1 MEKKIDY
8 NARNFSQVR
17 SQLINFVREYYP
29 DVFSDFNDASVGM
42 MLLELNA
49 AVGDMLSFH
58 TDRMFNET
66 QINYAQQRSSLLELA
81 RTFGLNV
88 PGKRPSVT
96 IGEWTIQVPPLG
108 DTFDV
113 SYCALLLRG
122 AQAEGGGKVFET
134 IEDCDFSSPFSS
146 GGIPNR
152 TINPQYTGEQ
162 LDFYNITKRVLMANG
177 TTKTLVKTLSP
188 VDYKPFMEVIL
199 PEDNVLSIDN
209 IITLEGTDLTP
220 EPSPEDY
227 SKFENNWF
235 EVEALAQPEL
245 FVEDP
250 NTQSDNSS
258 ILGGK
263 WENIPQRFIKEYTDN
278 GFCKIIF
285 GGGDVDTTALSAS
298 DDFIGCRGQ
307 IDEIGKFV
315 NNLSLGA
322 IPRPSQTMYIKYRIG
337 GGADSNIGVNV
348 ISEVGRRDFPVD
360 GNTRGDWTNSDTV
373 RSLVVNNPI
382 PALGGKDSPS
392 ISEIRNLVRY
402 NFSSQNRCVT
412 IKDYQSRIAL
422 MPGKFGIPFRVGVWE
437 ERNKI
442 NVSIIGLDES
452 GKLNNSST
460 STLKENIAEYLADY
474 RMMNDYVV
482 IKDGKIINL
491 SFNIKIYKDKLTP
504 AGDVISGVIG
514 SVSNYLDINKWDMG
528 DNIYISQLVEN
539 INNVAG
545 VYNVPDLQ
553 IFNKRTGDYSI
564 NPITQ
569 KLLVDNPTDNIFM
582 VDLNFS
588 NYTLFGQPN
597 SMFEIKF
604 PEKDITVQIV

>member
-1 MEKKIDY
+1 MATKKIDY

-17 SQLINFVREYYP
+17 TQLINFVREYYP

-42 MLLELNA
+42 MLIELNA

-88 PGKRPSVT
+88 PGKRPSIT
-96 IGEWTIQVPPLG
+96 IGDWSVEVPPLG
-108 DTFDV
+108 DTFDI
-113 SYCALLLRG
+113 SYAPLLLKG
-122 AQAEGGGKVFET
+122 AQGEGGGKVFEI

-152 TINPQYTGEQ
+152 LIIPNYVGESLISYT
-162 LDFYNITKRVLMANG
+162 LTKRELMVNG
-177 TTKTLVKTLSP
+177 FTKPFIKTLTTA
-188 VDYKPFMEVIL
+188 DYKPFMEIIL

-209 IITLEGTDLTP
+209 IITLEGTNLTDT
-220 EPSPEDY
+220 PSPEDY
-227 SKFENNWF
+227 ANFDNNWF
-235 EVEALAQPEL
+235 EVDALAQSDL
-245 FVEDP
+245 FIEDP
-250 NTQSDNSS
+250 NTKSDNSS

-263 WENIPQRFIKEYTDN
+263 WKNIPQRFIKEYTDN

-285 GGGDVDTTALSAS
+285 GAGSTDTSELN
-298 DDFIGCRGQ
+298 DFIGCRGQ
-307 IDEIGKFV
+307 INQIGNFV

-337 GGADSNIGVNV
+337 GGEDSNIGVNV
-348 ISEVGRRDFPVD
+348 INNIGTYDIRVA
-360 GNTRGDWTNSDTV
+360 GNV
-373 RSLVVNNPI
+373 RSDDWDDAKVENSLRINNPI
-382 PALGGKDSPS
+382 PALGGKESPS
-392 ISEIRNLVRY
+392 INEIRNLVRY

-412 IKDYQSRIAL
+412 IKDYQSRITL

-437 ERNKI
+437 ERNKV
-442 NVSIIGLDES
+442 NVSIIGLDEA

-460 STLKENIAEYLADY
+460 STLKQNIAEYLADY

-482 IKDGKIINL
+482 TKDGKVINL
-491 SFNIKIYKDKLTP
+491 AFTVKIYKDKITP
-504 AGDVISGVIG
+504 IGDVIAGVIG
-514 SVSNYLDINKWDMG
+514 AISEYMDINKWDMG
-528 DNIYISQLVEN
+528 DNIYLSQLIEN

-545 VYNVPDLQ
+545 VYNIPDIQ
-553 IFNKRTGDYSI
+553 IFNKKNGDYSI

-569 KLLVDNPTDNIFM
+569 KLLIDDPTDGIFM
-582 VDLNFS
+582 VDLNDS
-588 NYTLFGQPN
+588 DYTLFGQPN

-604 PEKDITVQIV
+604 PEKDIKVLIA